1 MMPAPDPDPDDALL
15 DHPTPYRPPPPS
27 TPPYAHI
34 DACRAAINN
43 ARQAKAKR
51 GHA

>member
-1 MMPAPDPDPDDALL
+1 MPTPPPDPDDALL
-15 DHPTPYRPPPPS
+15 DQPTPYQPPRPA
-27 TPPYAHI
+27 PPYDAI
-34 DACRAAINN
+34 DACRDAINN